1 MVGICFGA
9 ISSGTRLPDHD
20 LIKGLSARFAIRR
33 SCGWLSAPTPAQPRT
48 TSRRFPPPLTSSG
61 GSTVWVLMRRLNSWR
76 NPSWRV
82 CRTTIAFDARI
93 DFHWPCEK
101 RVSLG
106 APTATPAL
114 RQFLNIAVRR
124 PAPII
129 QAAASGLSRA
139 ALRGIQ
145 RLAITRARRLFL
157 YPHRMF
163 RGSPPSRKNV
173 RLFMNC
179 LGAQDRSG
187 HFATAVAFSLFET
200 LLELAQALLQASIGQ
215 QDLDNGSKLAW
226 TATADC
232 N

>member
-1 MVGICFGA
+1 VVGICFGA

-33 SCGWLSAPTPAQPRT
+33 SYGWLSAPTPAQPRT

-93 DFHWPCEK
+93 DFHWHCGK

-139 ALRGIQ
+139 APRGIQ
-145 RLAITRARRLFL
+145 RLAITRAPSFLIPAQNVSRL
-157 YPHRMF
+157 
-163 RGSPPSRKNV
+163 PPSRKNV